1 MAEGRLGA
9 SDATLFRLFPT
20 FIHPTRIIYIC
31 LILNKGLYCN
41 FSFKFCQSKYVK
53 NLTKNLNL
61 YFYKN
66 LLSSIKRT
74 PEQIDLGTPFNI
86 I

>member
-1 MAEGRLGA
+1 MAERRLGA

-41 FSFKFCQSKYVK
+41 SSFKFCQSKYVK
-53 NLTKNLNL
+53 KSDKESKSVFLQKL
-61 YFYKN
+61 
-66 LLSSIKRT
+66 
-74 PEQIDLGTPFNI
+74 I
-86 I
+86 IPHKTDP